1 MSPTVDVLL
10 TAGSFLLVFGLA
22 LAIRIGFRRGGGG
35 R

>member
-1 MSPTVDVLL
+1 MSPTVDVAL
-10 TAGSFLLVFGLA
+10 TVGSFLLIFCLA